1 MVVLMDFDHRWR
13 VETVA
18 ETSSTNADV
27 SERFRRGESEG
38 LVLAA
43 DHQTQGRGRLGREW
57 VTSPRSSL
65 IVSFLLV
72 PDGLAPE
79 RWPWLPL
86 LTGVAT
92 AEAVRRTAGVEVGLK
107 WPNDVLVDERKVG
120 GILVERVDEGGRA
133 GAVVGIGINV
143 SQSREELPV
152 PEATSLALVA
162 DAPVDRWEL
171 LQALGDELGRRY
183 DDLAAGADLREP
195 YLTRC
200 VTLGQQVR
208 VAVPGGEVTGE
219 ATTIDQDGRLVVHT
233 AEGEEHLG
241 AGDVVHVRPQG

>member
-1 MVVLMDFDHRWR
+1 MSSHQEWR

-18 ETSSTNADV
+18 ETSSTNAEV
-27 SERFRRGESEG
+27 SERFRDGEAEG
-38 LVLAA
+38 LVLVA

-57 VTSPRSSL
+57 VTSPKSSL

-72 PDGLAPE
+72 PEGLAPE

-86 LTGVAT
+86 LTGIAT

-133 GAVVGIGINV
+133 GAVVGIGVNV
-143 SQSREELPV
+143 SQPREELPV

-162 DAPVDRWEL
+162 DAPVDRSEL
-171 LQALGDELGRRY
+171 LQALCEELGGRY
-183 DDLAAGADLREP
+183 DDLVAGADLREQ
-195 YLTRC
+195 YLARC

-208 VAVPGGEVTGE
+208 VALPGGEVTGE
-219 ATTIDQDGRLVVHT
+219 AVDIDDGGRLVVHT
-233 AEGEEHLG
+233 AEGEERLG
-241 AGDVVHVRPQG
+241 AGDVVHVRPQE

>member
-1 MVVLMDFDHRWR
+1 MSSHQEWR

-27 SERFRRGESEG
+27 SERFREGEAEG
-38 LVLAA
+38 LVLVA

-57 VTSPRSSL
+57 VTSPKSSL

-72 PDGLAPE
+72 PEGLAPE

-86 LTGVAT
+86 LTGIAT

-120 GILVERVDEGGRA
+120 GILVERVDEGGRG
-133 GAVVGIGINV
+133 GAVVGIGVNV
-143 SQSREELPV
+143 SQPREELP
-152 PEATSLALVA
+152 S
-162 DAPVDRWEL
+162 DL
-171 LQALGDELGRRY
+171 LQALCEELGGRY
-183 DDLAAGADLREP
+183 DDLVAGADLREQ
-195 YLTRC
+195 YLARC

-208 VAVPGGEVTGE
+208 VALPGGEVTGE
-219 ATTIDQDGRLVVHT
+219 AVDIDDGGRLVVHT
-233 AEGEEHLG
+233 AEGEERLG
-241 AGDVVHVRPQG
+241 AGDVVHVRPQE

>member
-1 MVVLMDFDHRWR
+1 MVVLVDIEQRWR

-27 SERFRRGESEG
+27 SERFRSGATEG
-38 LVLAA
+38 LVLVA
-43 DHQTQGRGRLGREW
+43 DHQTKGRGRLGREW

-86 LTGVAT
+86 LTGIAT
-92 AEAVRRTAGVEVGLK
+92 AEAVRRVTGVRVDLK

-152 PEATSLALVA
+152 PEASSLALVA
-162 DAPVDRWEL
+162 DSPVDRSEL
-171 LQALGDELGRRY
+171 LHALTDEIGRRY
-183 DDLAAGADLREP
+183 DDLVAGADLREP
-195 YLTRC
+195 YLARC
-200 VTLGQQVR
+200 VTIGQQVR
-208 VAVPGGEVTGE
+208 VAVPGGEVIGE
-219 ATTIDQDGRLVVHT
+219 ATAIDEDGRLVVHT
-233 AEGEEHLG
+233 ADGEEHLG